1 LILQRSI
8 QFQIK
13 VAGRLGTEPDWAVDP
28 GGLLGT
34 RICVYLNIRMPTR
47 AAIDVS
53 PAAHLLKALADPTR
67 LRIVTLLSQGELC
80 VCHIQDALSLSQS
93 NVSRHL
99 RILRLAGIVIDR
111 REGQWVHYR
120 LTPRN
125 GASGRLVRSLV
136 GALPPSPGRRRRC

>member
-1 LILQRSI
+1 MRT
-8 QFQIK
+8 
-13 VAGRLGTEPDWAVDP
+13 A
-28 GGLLGT
+28 
-34 RICVYLNIRMPTR
+34 
-47 AAIDVS
+47 AAIDVN

-67 LRIVTLLSQGELC
+67 LRIVTLLSRGELC

-120 LTPRN
+120 LSP
-125 GASGRLVRSLV
+125 GGQPSGRLVRSLV
-136 GALPPSPGRRRRC
+136 HALPPPPDRRRRC